1 MGQSKPPA
9 GVAEQRDAGIVLDE
23 PNPSRDHR
31 QGELYC
37 WRPRFRPVSSRVQ
50 MPPGRTAHGLPFNFP
65 QSNPDII
72 RFYFRRLC
80 ATLRVKQER

>member
-1 MGQSKPPA
+1 MGNRRRPPSWSNNA
-9 GVAEQRDAGIVLDE
+9 TLVPSSTSLIPAVIPAKVNFTSGGR
-23 PNPSRDHR
+23 NPT
-31 QGELYC
+31 
-37 WRPRFRPVSSRVQ
+37 PVPLRVQ
-50 MPPGRTAHGLPFNFP
+50 LPPGRMGHGLSFP